1 MSNLFGPY
9 DARLLRRSFVQRN
22 QQVTLRVGASTGLY
36 PAWAAFLARHPGS
49 WSKLTEC
56 PTETVYQAP
65 LHGHTPSDAMRM
77 APGPIASWQR
87 AVPCS

>member
-1 MSNLFGPY
+1 MVSNLFGPY

-22 QQVTLRVGASTGLY
+22 QQVTLRVGASSGLY

-65 LHGHTPSDAMRM
+65 LHGIGRHHTP
-77 APGPIASWQR
+77 
-87 AVPCS
+87 